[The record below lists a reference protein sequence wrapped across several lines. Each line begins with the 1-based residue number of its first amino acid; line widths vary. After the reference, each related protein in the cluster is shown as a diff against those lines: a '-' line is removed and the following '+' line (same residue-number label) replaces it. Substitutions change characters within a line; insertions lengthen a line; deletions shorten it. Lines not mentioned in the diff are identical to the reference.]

1 MSLIRQCQKKS
12 SYQLLIAKRKIQKYF
27 PELAV
32 NKHILRC
39 LFLGGH
45 LLDAKKDVP
54 TRLEQMKTVIGFE
67 MGFKLNI
74 RHILQQKKLLTTF
87 KKWGRYSVKYSIV
100 TSIYWSYYTV
110 FYWITASFL
119 KVAFVG
125 GCDSRWIVDISKPH
139 HLIESESTSSSGL
152 RWKCVM
158 AN

>member
-1 MSLIRQCQKKS
+1 MSLIKQCQKKS
-12 SYQLLIAKRKIQKYF
+12 SYQLLIAKRKIQMYF

-87 KKWGRYSVKYSIV
+87 KK
-100 TSIYWSYYTV
+100 
-110 FYWITASFL
+110 
-119 KVAFVG
+119 
-125 GCDSRWIVDISKPH
+125 
-139 HLIESESTSSSGL
+139 
-152 RWKCVM
+152 
-158 AN
+158 

>member
-1 MSLIRQCQKKS
+1 MRRKRVRRAAIGSKGIFLPATRRSSDCSPEPDNFTEAVIFLPKLPIIPLLIFSQKRRMSLIKQCQKKS

-54 TRLEQMKTVIGFE
+54 KRLEQMKTVIGFE

-74 RHILQQKKLLTTF
+74 RHILQQKQLL
-87 KKWGRYSVKYSIV
+87 KNEAVIQ
-100 TSIYWSYYTV
+100 
-110 FYWITASFL
+110 
-119 KVAFVG
+119 
-125 GCDSRWIVDISKPH
+125 
-139 HLIESESTSSSGL
+139 
-152 RWKCVM
+152 
-158 AN
+158 